1 MRGAAQAWLRLLNA
15 YRARVCLDA
24 TRFVRLLQAC
34 ACPLGAMAIEIERK
48 FLVRNDSW
56 RQGAQRSARIE
67 QGYFCRTLLLR
78 ARIRIFGDKDCI
90 TLKSEPGT
98 LTRYEF
104 EYEIPK
110 SEAIEIITRFSIEPI
125 IAKTRHEVPYE
136 GAVWHVDVFE
146 GANTGLVVAE
156 VELEYEAQKIVMP
169 PWAGEEV
176 TGDRRYGNSHLARY
190 PFVTW
195 GDMQS
200 VA

>member
-1 MRGAAQAWLRLLNA
+1 M
-15 YRARVCLDA
+15 
-24 TRFVRLLQAC
+24 
-34 ACPLGAMAIEIERK
+34 
-48 FLVRNDSW
+48 
-56 RQGAQRSARIE
+56 
-67 QGYFCRTLLLR
+67 
-78 ARIRIFGDKDCI
+78 IR
-90 TLKSEPGT
+90 P
-98 LTRYEF
+98 
-104 EYEIPK
+104 IPK

-156 VELEYEAQKIVMP
+156 VELEYEARKIVMP

>member
-1 MRGAAQAWLRLLNA
+1 M
-15 YRARVCLDA
+15 
-24 TRFVRLLQAC
+24 
-34 ACPLGAMAIEIERK
+34 
-48 FLVRNDSW
+48 
-56 RQGAQRSARIE
+56 
-67 QGYFCRTLLLR
+67 
-78 ARIRIFGDKDCI
+78 
-90 TLKSEPGT
+90 
-98 LTRYEF
+98 TRYEF

-156 VELEYEAQKIVMP
+156 VELEYEARKIVMP

>member
-1 MRGAAQAWLRLLNA
+1 NA

-67 QGYFCRTLLLR
+67 QGYFCRTPLLR

-125 IAKTRHEVPYE
+125 IAKTRR
-136 GAVWHVDVFE
+136 GA
-146 GANTGLVVAE
+146 LRRRSVACRRIRRSKHRTCRGGGGTRIRSAE
-156 VELEYEAQKIVMP
+156 DRDATV
-169 PWAGEEV
+169 GGRG
-176 TGDRRYGNSHLARY
+176 GDR
-190 PFVTW
+190 
-195 GDMQS
+195 
-200 VA
+200 

>member
-1 MRGAAQAWLRLLNA
+1 
-15 YRARVCLDA
+15 
-24 TRFVRLLQAC
+24 
-34 ACPLGAMAIEIERK
+34 MAIEIERK
-48 FLVRNDSW
+48 FLVRDDSW
-56 RQGAQRSARIE
+56 QQGSQRSARIE
-67 QGYFCRTLLLR
+67 QGYFCRTPLMR
-78 ARIRIFGDKDCI
+78 ARIRIFGDKGYI

-110 SEAIEIITRFSIEPI
+110 SDAIEIIARFSVEPI

-146 GANTGLVVAE
+146 GANSGLVVAE
-156 VELEYEAQKIVMP
+156 VELEHEAQNIVMP

-176 TGDRRYGNSHLARY
+176 TGDRRFGNSHLARH

-195 GDMQS
+195 SDMERI
-200 VA
+200 A

>member
-1 MRGAAQAWLRLLNA
+1 
-15 YRARVCLDA
+15 
-24 TRFVRLLQAC
+24 
-34 ACPLGAMAIEIERK
+34 MAIEIERK
-48 FLVRNDSW
+48 FLVRDDSW
-56 RQGAQRSARIE
+56 RQDSQRSARIE
-67 QGYFCRTLLLR
+67 QGYFCRTPLMR
-78 ARIRIFGDKDCI
+78 ARIRIFGDKGYI

-98 LTRYEF
+98 LRRYEF

-156 VELEYEAQKIVMP
+156 VELEHEAQKIVMP

-190 PFVTW
+190 PFVMW
-195 GDMQS
+195 KELERIAPHAA
-200 VA
+200 VLPR

>member
-1 MRGAAQAWLRLLNA
+1 
-15 YRARVCLDA
+15 
-24 TRFVRLLQAC
+24 
-34 ACPLGAMAIEIERK
+34 MAIEIERK

-67 QGYFCRTLLLR
+67 QGYFCRTPLLR

-136 GAVWHVDVFE
+136 GAVWHVE
-146 GANTGLVVAE
+146 RRSKHRTCRGGGGTRIRSAE
-156 VELEYEAQKIVMP
+156 
-169 PWAGEEV
+169 
-176 TGDRRYGNSHLARY
+176 DRDATVG
-190 PFVTW
+190 
-195 GDMQS
+195 G
-200 VA
+200 